1 MSLAAGILNVLLG
14 AVYLQ
19 YGTLTFVD
27 MRRNWARM
35 GFSHFGAAWIA
46 MAWTCGPHHMV
57 HGVHILFEG
66 RHAGPLD
73 LVAVLV
79 GAPAGVIWFRL
90 RVEAF
95 LGGRGDRHVAG
106 DPVWVYALPTLI
118 AVYMTA
124 VVAAALHAGAAHW
137 GRLPQLIPNLL
148 LVVLY
153 AMVAFYVSRTQI
165 VNRRPLGGWSVSGLS
180 LAVIF
185 WTCAT
190 MHGVY
195 ALYSLTARY
204 AFDVHGLVVDIVAVP
219 SAVYFVTVVRA
230 LYKGTFRDWNT
241 VSRAL
246 DATVAGPLPA
256 SR

>member
-1 MSLAAGILNVLLG
+1 MVVAAGLLNLVLG

-19 YGTLTFVD
+19 YGTLTFAD
-27 MRRNWARM
+27 MRRNWDRM

-46 MAWTCGPHHMV
+46 MAFTCGPHHMV

-73 LVAVLV
+73 LLAVAV
-79 GAPAGVIWFRL
+79 GAPAGVIWFSL

-95 LGGRGDRHVAG
+95 RGGRGDRHVAG
-106 DPVWVYALPTLI
+106 DPVWVYALPTLLGS
-118 AVYMTA
+118 YFTA
-124 VVAAALHAGAAHW
+124 VVAAALTAGAPHW
-137 GRLPQLIPNLL
+137 DRLPQLIPNLL

-153 AMVAFYVSRTQI
+153 GMVAFYVSRTQI
-165 VNRRPLGGWSVSGLS
+165 VNRRPLGGWSLSGLS
-180 LAVIF
+180 LGVIF
-185 WTCAT
+185 WTCAV

-195 ALYSLTARY
+195 ALYTLTDRY
-204 AFDVHGLVVDIVAVP
+204 AFDVHGFVVDVVAVP
-219 SAVYFVTVVRA
+219 AAVFFVTVVRA

-246 DATVAGPLPA
+246 DATVTQPLPA
-256 SR
+256 P